1 MNTTLKQKYFGI
13 ALILSLIITVT
24 MHFPLVLFTLFDE
37 IDRHGRGKFDAAL
50 SAFDLVGTFLVTFLL
65 FTLNYY
71 LIKPFE
77 RQNKI
82 NTKTLALSVFLT
94 IASVVLLISIVNLL
108 KNMGMPPPVD
118 FKGHHDELLFRNLF
132 SAAIVLGSIFIMRLI
147 YQKQTFELEN
157 EKLRIESLQSQF
169 ESLKNQVSPHFL
181 FNSLTALKTLI
192 RESPQLAGQYVDHL
206 SQVLRYTLQGNEKQ
220 LVTLREE
227 LEFAESYLFLIKM
240 RYDTNLIIKT
250 EIKEE
255 QLSLMLPPL
264 TIQTL
269 LENAVKH
276 NEISKRNPL
285 TIHIYSD
292 ENDTLTV
299 TNPIQKKLS
308 PEQGTGIGLA
318 NLSKQF
324 QLLGNRELQVSGD
337 NNEFRVQV
345 PLIKSRI
352 L

>member
-1 MNTTLKQKYFGI
+1 MKTTLKQRYFGI
-13 ALILSLIITVT
+13 ALLLSFSIAIT
-24 MHFPLVLFTLFDE
+24 MHFPLVLYTLFDE
-37 IDRHGRGKFDAAL
+37 IDRHGREKFDVAFA
-50 SAFDLVGTFLVTFLL
+50 AFDLVGTFLVTFLL
-65 FTLNYY
+65 FTLNYF
-71 LIKPFE
+71 LLKPFD
-77 RQNKI
+77 RQHKI
-82 NTKTLALSVFLT
+82 NIKTLALSIFLT
-94 IASVVLLISIVNLL
+94 IVSVVLLIMIINLL
-108 KNMGMPPPVD
+108 KNMGTPSVE
-118 FKGHHDELLFRNLF
+118 FRGHHDELLFRNLF
-132 SAAIVLGSIFIMRLI
+132 SAVIVLGSIFIMRLI

-206 SQVLRYTLQGNEKQ
+206 SQVLRYTLQGNDKQ

-227 LEFAESYLFLIKM
+227 MEFAESYLFLIKM
-240 RYDTNLIIKT
+240 RYDTNLIIQT

-264 TIQTL
+264 TVQTL

-276 NEISKRNPL
+276 NEISRRNPL
-285 TIHIYSD
+285 TIYIYTTEKD
-292 ENDTLTV
+292 ILTV
-299 TNPIQKKLS
+299 TNRIQKKLS

-324 QLLGNRELQVSGD
+324 QLLGNRELLVSND
-337 NNEFRVQV
+337 NNEFRVQI
-345 PLIKSRI
+345 PLIKTKI

>member
-1 MNTTLKQKYFGI
+1 MKTTLNQRYFGI
-13 ALILSLIITVT
+13 ALLLSFSLAITI
-24 MHFPLVLFTLFDE
+24 HFPLVLYTFFDE
-37 IDRHGRGKFDAAL
+37 IERHGRKEFDVAFAT
-50 SAFDLVGTFLVTFLL
+50 FDLIGTFLVAFLL
-65 FTLNYY
+65 FTLNYF

-77 RQNKI
+77 RQHKI
-82 NTKTLALSVFLT
+82 SLKSLALSFFLT
-94 IASVVLLISIVNLL
+94 IVSVVLMIAIINHFKNLGTPIL
-108 KNMGMPPPVD
+108 D
-118 FKGHHDELLFRNLF
+118 SRRHHDELLFRNLF
-132 SAAIVLGSIFIMRLI
+132 SSAIVLGSIFIMRLI

-206 SQVLRYTLQGNEKQ
+206 SQVLRYTLQGNDKQ

-227 LEFAESYLFLIKM
+227 MEFAESYLFLIKM
-240 RYDTNLIIKT
+240 RYDTNLIIHT
-250 EIKEE
+250 EINEE
-255 QLSLMLPPL
+255 QMRLMLPPL

-285 TIHIYSD
+285 SIHIVSSGT
-292 ENDTLTV
+292 ETLTV
-299 TNPIQKKLS
+299 TNRIQKKLS
-308 PEQGTGIGLA
+308 PEQGTGIGLT

-324 QLLGNRELQVSGD
+324 QLLGDRALQVSSE
-337 NNEFRVQV
+337 NNEFRIDI
-345 PLIKSRI
+345 PLIKPKI

>member
-1 MNTTLKQKYFGI
+1 MKTTLKQRYFGI
-13 ALILSLIITVT
+13 AMLLSFSIAIT
-24 MHFPLVLFTLFDE
+24 MHFPLVLYTLFDE
-37 IDRHGRGKFDAAL
+37 INRHGRERFDVAFE
-50 SAFDLVGTFLVTFLL
+50 AFDLIGTFMVAFLL

-77 RQNKI
+77 RQYKI
-82 NTKTLALSVFLT
+82 NKKTLVLSVLLT
-94 IASVVLLISIVNLL
+94 LVSVILLVSIINLL
-108 KNMGMPPPVD
+108 KNMGTPPVD
-118 FKGHHDELLFRNLF
+118 FRGHHDELLFRNLF
-132 SAAIVLGSIFIMRLI
+132 SALIVLGSIFIMRLI

-206 SQVLRYTLQGNEKQ
+206 SQVLRYTLQGNDKQ

-227 LEFAESYLFLIKM
+227 MEFAESYLFLIKM
-240 RYDTNLIIKT
+240 RYDTNLIIHT
-250 EIKEE
+250 EINEE
-255 QLSLMLPPL
+255 QLRLMLPPL

-276 NEISKRNPL
+276 NEISKRHPL
-285 TIHIYSD
+285 SIHIISS
-292 ENDTLTV
+292 ENETLTV
-299 TNPIQKKLS
+299 TNRIQKKLS
-308 PEQGTGIGLA
+308 PEQGTGIGLT

-324 QLLGNRELQVSGD
+324 QLLGDRSLQVSSE
-337 NNEFRVQV
+337 NNEFRIEI
-345 PLIKSRI
+345 PLIKPKI
-352 L
+352 G

>member
-1 MNTTLKQKYFGI
+1 MKTTLKQRYFGI
-13 ALILSLIITVT
+13 ALLLSFIIAIT
-24 MHFPLVLFTLFDE
+24 MHFPLVLYTLFDE
-37 IDRHGRGKFDAAL
+37 IDRHGRERFDVAFE
-50 SAFDLVGTFLVTFLL
+50 AFDLIGTFIVAFLL

-77 RQNKI
+77 RQHKVKR
-82 NTKTLALSVFLT
+82 KTLALSVFLT
-94 IASVVLLISIVNLL
+94 IVSVVLLISIINHL
-108 KNMGMPPPVD
+108 KIQVAPPSD
-118 FKGHHDELLFRNLF
+118 FRGHHDELLFRNLF

-206 SQVLRYTLQGNEKQ
+206 SQVLRYTLQGNDKQ

-227 LEFAESYLFLIKM
+227 MEFAESYLFLIKM
-240 RYDTNLIIKT
+240 RYDANLIIHT

-255 QLSLMLPPL
+255 QMRLMLPPL

-285 TIHIYSD
+285 SIHIISSAN
-292 ENDTLTV
+292 ETLTV
-299 TNPIQKKLS
+299 TNRIQKKLS
-308 PEQGTGIGLA
+308 PEQGTGIGLT

-324 QLLGNRELQVSGD
+324 QLLGDRALQVSSE
-337 NNEFRVQV
+337 NNEFRIEI
-345 PLIKSRI
+345 PLIKPRI
-352 L
+352 I

>member
-1 MNTTLKQKYFGI
+1 MKTTLKQRYFGI
-13 ALILSLIITVT
+13 ALLLSLIIAIT
-24 MHFPLVLFTLFDE
+24 MHFPLVLYTLFDE
-37 IDRHGRGKFDAAL
+37 LERHGREKFDVAL
-50 SAFDLVGTFLVTFLL
+50 AGFDLVGTFLVTFLL
-65 FTLNYY
+65 FIFNYY

-77 RQNKI
+77 RQHKI
-82 NTKTLALSVFLT
+82 NKKTLALSVLLT
-94 IASVVLLISIVNLL
+94 IVSVVLLVSIINLL
-108 KNMGMPPPVD
+108 KNMGTPAVD
-118 FKGHHDELLFRNLF
+118 FRGHHDELLFRNLF
-132 SAAIVLGSIFIMRLI
+132 SAVIVLGSIFIMRLI

-206 SQVLRYTLQGNEKQ
+206 SQVLRYTLQGNDKQ

-227 LEFAESYLFLIKM
+227 MEFAESYLFLIKM
-240 RYDTNLIIKT
+240 RYDTNLIIHT

-255 QLSLMLPPL
+255 QMRLMLPPL

-285 TIHIYSD
+285 SIHIISSRN
-292 ENDTLTV
+292 ETLTV
-299 TNPIQKKLS
+299 TNRIQKKLS
-308 PEQGTGIGLA
+308 PEQGTGIGLT

-324 QLLGNRELQVSGD
+324 QLLGDRALQVSIE
-337 NNEFRVQV
+337 NNQFRIEI
-345 PLIKSRI
+345 PLIIPKI

>member
-71 LIKPFE
+71 LIKPFD
-77 RQNKI
+77 RQHKI
-82 NTKTLALSVFLT
+82 NTKTLALSVLLT
-94 IASVVLLISIVNLL
+94 IVSVVLLISIVNLL
-108 KNMGMPPPVD
+108 KNMGTPTVD
-118 FKGHHDELLFRNLF
+118 FRGHHDELLFRNLF

-157 EKLRIESLQSQF
+157 EKLRIERLQSQF

-192 RESPQLAGQYVDHL
+192 RETPQLAGQYVDHL

-227 LEFAESYLFLIKM
+227 MDFAESYLFLIKM
-240 RYDTNLIIKT
+240 RYDTNLIINT

-264 TIQTL
+264 TVQTL
-269 LENAVKH
+269 IENAVKH

-285 TIHIYSD
+285 TIHICSA
-292 ENDTLTV
+292 ENELLTV
-299 TNPIQKKLS
+299 TNRIQKKLS

-337 NNEFRVQV
+337 NNEFRIQV
-345 PLIKSRI
+345 PLIKSKI